1 MKILLYLILFITV
14 VISIFL
20 LPKALRVHK
29 VKTLYDKDKIVYNF
43 VNMDKIFPSRN
54 VESSENPKPIK
65 RNIKSLPETFIFEG
79 EEKNLEEYLDVD
91 RVGRGR
97 PLQQQQRRHAWEIFE
112 VFKNVLDKTNA
123 TTFTQR
129 LVKAYQNVV
138 KKYDYV
144 FIDEAQDLKPIAIRF
159 CLGLC
164 HNPKN
169 IFLTADGNQSIY
181 GKAK

>member
-20 LPKALRVHK
+20 FPKALRVHK

-79 EEKNLEEYLDVD
+79 EEKNLD
-91 RVGRGR
+91 
-97 PLQQQQRRHAWEIFE
+97 
-112 VFKNVLDKTNA
+112 
-123 TTFTQR
+123 
-129 LVKAYQNVV
+129 
-138 KKYDYV
+138 
-144 FIDEAQDLKPIAIRF
+144 
-159 CLGLC
+159 
-164 HNPKN
+164 
-169 IFLTADGNQSIY
+169 
-181 GKAK
+181 

>member
-65 RNIKSLPETFIFEG
+65 RNIDHEFNK
-79 EEKNLEEYLDVD
+79 KK
-91 RVGRGR
+91 
-97 PLQQQQRRHAWEIFE
+97 QR
-112 VFKNVLDKTNA
+112 
-123 TTFTQR
+123 
-129 LVKAYQNVV
+129 
-138 KKYDYV
+138 
-144 FIDEAQDLKPIAIRF
+144 
-159 CLGLC
+159 
-164 HNPKN
+164 
-169 IFLTADGNQSIY
+169 
-181 GKAK
+181 